1 MKAAIFC
8 DYPAGDGAVFGKGR
22 RDRVATLTDLY
33 PEVVN
38 AGNFEIHAAALAGV
52 EVIFATWGMP
62 NFTERHFAAMPKL
75 KAVFYA
81 AGNVK
86 GFASSL
92 LERDVILV
100 SAWDINA
107 IPVAEMCLSQIL
119 LSLRGYFR
127 AARNYRSLRTAE
139 AKAFPR
145 SGVNGE
151 TIGLIGLGKIA
162 TRLCHHL
169 AAYPLRVIAYDPT
182 VSPERARDLGV
193 ELVSLDQVF
202 ARALVVSNHIPDMD
216 ATQGVIGTGHFKRM
230 RDGATFINTGRG
242 AQVVETDLIE
252 VFRARQDLTALLDA
266 TWPEPPVPDSPLWEL
281 ENVIISPHIGGTIGD
296 EVTRLADCA
305 IEEFEHWVAGQP
317 LRFQVTREIFV
328 TMG

>member
-1 MKAAIFC
+1 M
-8 DYPAGDGAVFGKGR
+8 
-22 RDRVATLTDLY
+22 
-33 PEVVN
+33 
-38 AGNFEIHAAALAGV
+38 
-52 EVIFATWGMP
+52 
-62 NFTERHFAAMPKL
+62 
-75 KAVFYA
+75 
-81 AGNVK
+81 
-86 GFASSL
+86 
-92 LERDVILV
+92 
-100 SAWDINA
+100 
-107 IPVAEMCLSQIL
+107 
-119 LSLRGYFR
+119 
-127 AARNYRSLRTAE
+127 
-139 AKAFPR
+139 
-145 SGVNGE
+145 
-151 TIGLIGLGKIA
+151 
-162 TRLCHHL
+162 
-169 AAYPLRVIAYDPT
+169 
-182 VSPERARDLGV
+182 GV

-252 VFRARQDLTALLDA
+252 VFRARQDLTALLDV

-328 TMG
+328 TKG